1 MNLRTLRTSWKWN
14 HTILVLLHLA
24 YFTEH
29 NVLRAHPWCSML
41 QNFILFYGCIIFCC
55 RNALHLLYPSSA
67 DGPLGASTLWLLWK
81 RIRIKWFKNFFNVFK
96 KLIYFNWRLITLQY
110 CGDFCYT
117 STWLSHGC
125 TCVPP
130 SWNLPHISAHPI
142 PLGCPRAPALSAL
155 LHASNLHWSSIYSLV
170 FTLVLTLCMLY
181 YLYWAFDRMFFFES
195 KVYLC
200 FMDGRV

>member
-110 CGDFCYT
+110 CGGFCHT
-117 STWLSHGC
+117 FTWISHGC
-125 TCVPP
+125 TYVSILTLPP
-130 SWNLPHISAHPI
+130 TSLPI
-142 PLGCPRAPALSAL
+142 PSLRVIPVHQPWAPCLMHQTCTGDL
-155 LHASNLHWSSIYSLV
+155 FHIW
-170 FTLVLTLCMLY
+170 
-181 YLYWAFDRMFFFES
+181 
-195 KVYLC
+195 
-200 FMDGRV
+200 